1 MVLIKIGKDSKNGKK
16 GRQGEGNEIKHVP
29 VGFVPL
35 HCFCISLPFPPS
47 SSRTLSFSC
56 DSEFSDKK
64 QSRVALGEVAL
75 FTVPV
80 SIRLYINVKQR

>member
-1 MVLIKIGKDSKNGKK
+1 M
-16 GRQGEGNEIKHVP
+16 P

-35 HCFCISLPFPPS
+35 HCFCISLPFPPPLLY
-47 SSRTLSFSC
+47 TVFLL

>member
-1 MVLIKIGKDSKNGKK
+1 MCLLDLFHFIVSVF
-16 GRQGEGNEIKHVP
+16 R
-29 VGFVPL
+29 
-35 HCFCISLPFPPS
+35 CPS
-47 SSRTLSFSC
+47 PSCTLSFSF